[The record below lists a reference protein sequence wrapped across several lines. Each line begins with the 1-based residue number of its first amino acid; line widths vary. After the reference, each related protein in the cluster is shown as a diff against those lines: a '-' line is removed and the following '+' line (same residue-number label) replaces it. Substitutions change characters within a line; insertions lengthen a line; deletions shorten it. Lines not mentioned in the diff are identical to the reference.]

1 MVRCCHQL
9 GEDGTDFCPS
19 DAELKAATQARENME
34 TKLDERCSGWFE
46 NNATNTPALNL
57 FLFVKFLSR
66 SRVDTIYVMIEVVH
80 VS

>member
-46 NNATNTPALNL
+46 NNATNTPALKL
-57 FLFVKFLSR
+57 LSR

-80 VS
+80 VL